1 MKSPSL
7 NLDDPS
13 TWSDE
18 LRKLVYTDQTWAI
31 LINDYNGSCE
41 KFQELDFS
49 PESLADPIVCSLR
62 NQCEE
67 IIRRQYETFSVFHAS
82 RTEHPNDYLKLGILT
97 SSEERLTAQ
106 ARELFNGIPNL
117 DEAFSNCSAYFQAYE
132 GSVSLYTTRY
142 VSTCYLSYS
151 HYLTMVA
158 GKLGPEAQARLDQK
172 NQAGESVFIK
182 CHLPI
187 SWLDDRSIVRDPS
200 IWHLS
205 SSLLRKLIVTKA
217 EGKENYADTPSALV
231 VFCPVPPDNVIS
243 IISVEPITN

>member
-117 DEAFSNCSAYFQAYE
+117 DGWCNNSSVISITLPVIPPE
-132 GSVSLYTTRY
+132 GLPTRP
-142 VSTCYLSYS
+142 V
-151 HYLTMVA
+151 
-158 GKLGPEAQARLDQK
+158 K
-172 NQAGESVFIK
+172 
-182 CHLPI
+182 
-187 SWLDDRSIVRDPS
+187 
-200 IWHLS
+200 
-205 SSLLRKLIVTKA
+205 
-217 EGKENYADTPSALV
+217 NYADTPSALV